1 VEREEMK
8 HKFTVVIDVPDEAEK
23 KLDKEWTVGEC
34 VVDALTDMYEEV
46 FDMHPNDDGI
56 SVISEN

>member
-1 VEREEMK
+1 MK